1 VPGKHI
7 TLDRVAKYRSA
18 RETWSRPKAARMAL
32 FSVASARRIDRGDHF
47 GQRSTVARPSA
58 CRTSKLSVIWSDEA
72 SRHIA
77 SHPGARAKA
86 VFEHLLR
93 QARERGGPVL
103 ASHRR
108 SFERWYVR
116 WKMERGIHR
125 PTYPDR
131 SESYAFLRS
140 AHQGSFLP
148 SVPRV
153 RIDLIPDMQL
163 VLKMA
168 VSSSLRIRNRALF
181 ILGITYGVPLAHI
194 SAYLMLSGSTIGR
207 WSGRLKVEGPRQF
220 LSPGLREHPRRDSP
234 EIKATLFKV
243 LHSPPT
249 CYGFSRTNWRA
260 VDLKSAMQS
269 EGIVT
274 SLWTMR
280 HIVRSEGYHWRK
292 ARVSLTSTDPNYRAK
307 VDRIKSILANLKED
321 ESFFSVDEY
330 GPFSIRL
337 VSGRQLVAP
346 GVVPVVAQWQ
356 KSRGHLILTAALD
369 LRTNQITHFYSEK
382 KNTAEMI
389 KIVDVVRRATSTKAV
404 IYFSWDAAS
413 WHMSKALNKRVEFLN
428 DWAAYDRAPK
438 IVLVPLPARAQ
449 FLNVIESVFSG
460 MARAVIHNSNF
471 ADETSAKKMLDG
483 YIEQRNTYFLSHPR
497 KVGNKI
503 WRSER
508 LPSIFDET
516 ANFKDP
522 SY

>member
-1 VPGKHI
+1 MPGKHI

-18 RETWSRPKAARMAL
+18 REKWSRPTAARMAL
-32 FSVASARRIDRGDHF
+32 VSVVSARRIDYGVHF
-47 GQRSTVARPSA
+47 SQRSTVAKPSA
-58 CRTSKLSVIWSDEA
+58 RRASKVSVIWSDEA
-72 SRHIA
+72 SQHIE

-86 VFEHLLR
+86 VFEHLLQQGR
-93 QARERGGPVL
+93 DRGIPVL

-116 WKMERGIHR
+116 WKVERGIHLQ
-125 PTYPDR
+125 THPDR

-140 AHQGSFLP
+140 AHQGSLFP
-148 SVPRV
+148 SALRV
-153 RIDLIPDMQL
+153 RDDLIPEMKPI
-163 VLKMA
+163 LKMA
-168 VSSSLRIRNRALF
+168 VSSSLRVRNRALF
-181 ILGITYGVPLAHI
+181 ILGIAHGIPLAYI
-194 SAYLMLSGSTIGR
+194 GSYLMLSGSTIGR
-207 WSGRLKVEGPRQF
+207 WSRRLKAEGLKQF
-220 LSPGLREHPRRDSP
+220 LSPDLREHPKRDSP
-234 EIKATLFKV
+234 EIKGTLFKV

-260 VDLKSAMQS
+260 IDLKSAMQT
-269 EGIVT
+269 EGAVT

-321 ESFFSVDEY
+321 ESFFSVDEF

-346 GVVPVVAQWQ
+346 GVVPVVPQWQ
-356 KSRGHLILTAALD
+356 KSRGNLILTAALD

-389 KIVDVVRRATSTKAV
+389 KMVDVVRRATLTKAV

-413 WHMSKALNKRVEFLN
+413 WHMSKALGKRVEFLN
-428 DWAAYDRAPK
+428 DWAAYDGAPK
-438 IVLVPLPARAQ
+438 IALVPLPARAQ

-460 MARAVIHNSNF
+460 MARAVIHNSDF
-471 ADETSAKKMLDG
+471 ADETSAKRMLDG
-483 YIEQRNTYFLSHPR
+483 YIEQRNRYFLSHPR

-508 LPSIFDET
+508 LPSVFDET
-516 ANFKDP
+516 TNFKDP